1 MECECAR
8 GRMVRNKG
16 APTVTKETILALGE
30 EGKGGSMLRARGRL
44 LGVAAFVVAA
54 IGLMSACGGG
64 GSSKSSKTDTN
75 GSDTKGS
82 IVVGAAIAFSGD
94 LQPYDVP
101 PFNGALMKIKE
112 INDSGGLLGRRIKV
126 VRADTRSDLVQ
137 GSKAALKVIQDG
149 AQMVIATCD
158 FDYGAPAATVA
169 QNHSTLA
176 VSLCAS
182 SSKFG
187 PGGIGDLAFS
197 MGTSSEDEGAVLAE
211 YAAKHNMKRA
221 YLLINKSISFETEV
235 TNAFATRLGELGGSI
250 VGKDYFQDGD
260 QSIASQI
267 TRLKSVN
274 PAPDA
279 VFVAS
284 IHPALDRA
292 LRQIRAAGIKTTII
306 GDDNYDGTY
315 WLKAVPNLSNVFYA
329 MFGSMYGDDSDPKMN
344 DFFSKYSQT
353 YGGLP
358 DNAYAV
364 AGYSVMEAYAKAV
377 KSAGTTDPQAVRKE
391 LEKFKNEKL
400 LIGSTTFNQQMHIS
414 TARPMRIMK
423 IDKGKDSFV
432 AVVTPQKV
440 PPPTK

>member
-1 MECECAR
+1 M
-8 GRMVRNKG
+8 
-16 APTVTKETILALGE
+16 
-30 EGKGGSMLRARGRL
+30 RARARL
-44 LGVAAFVVAA
+44 LGAAAFVVAV
-54 IGLMSACGGG
+54 IGIASGCGGG
-64 GSSKSSKTDTN
+64 GGGSKDATKTETGTSN
-75 GSDTKGS
+75 TKGTT
-82 IVVGAAIAFSGD
+82 VVGAAIAFSGD

-112 INDSGGLLGRRIKV
+112 INESGGLLGQRIKV

-137 GSKAALKVIQDG
+137 GSKAGLKVIEDG
-149 AQMVIATCD
+149 AKMVIATCD

-169 QNHSTLA
+169 QNHHVLA
-176 VSLCAS
+176 ISLCAS

-211 YAAKHNMKRA
+211 FAAKKKMKRV

-235 TNAFATRLGELGGSI
+235 TNAFATRLKELGGSI

-260 QSIASQI
+260 QTIASQI

-279 VFVAS
+279 IFVAS

-315 WLKAVPNLSNVFYA
+315 WLKAVPNLSNVYYA
-329 MFGSMYGDDSDPKMN
+329 MFGSMYGDDADAQMN
-344 DFFSKYSQT
+344 DFFKKYSET

-364 AGYSVMEAYAKAV
+364 AGYSLIEAYAKAV
-377 KSAGTTDPQAVRKE
+377 ERAGSTDPDAVKTE
-391 LEKFKNEKL
+391 LEKFANEKL
-400 LIGSTTFNQQMHIS
+400 LIGSTTFNQEMHIS
-414 TARPMRIMK
+414 TSRPMRIMK
-423 IDKGKDSFV
+423 IANGKDSFV
-432 AVVTPQKV
+432 AIVTPKKV